1 MMKSLG
7 TSSVKV
13 LLIAM
18 AGGLGALALN
28 GMGERFYAADARQ
41 PITIEAPRGAPL
53 SFADLI
59 ERVSPAVVSVNVT
72 TETTVGVVNPLEDF
86 LDRFRNGPQVDPEGE
101 GEGESEGEEEGDE
114 RRRRG
119 GGVGSGFFISADGHI
134 VTNNHVVEDAVD
146 IEVVL
151 SDGREL
157 KATLVGTDPETDLAV
172 LKVLTPGLFPF
183 VEFSTAQD
191 IRVGD
196 WVVAVGNPFGLG
208 GTATAGIVS
217 AKNRREQSSVSSA
230 YFDYLQVDAA
240 INRGN
245 SGGPTFDLSGRVVGV
260 NTAILSPT
268 GGSVGIGFAIPA
280 DVASTIT
287 KKLIQDGT
295 VERGWLGV
303 TIQNFSEEMAAA
315 IDLGD
320 QTGAI
325 VSELVDG
332 GPAEKSGL
340 KSGDIILKVGETR
353 VTDST
358 ELTRAVGS
366 LLAGTAHDFRIV
378 RKGKE
383 MTVRVTLDARPR
395 DLGQTLA
402 TLRPPGV
409 RAVENADEI
418 KKAALGVSLRP
429 LAKSDRDALKLDAD
443 AKGLII
449 AAVERGGLAEEIGLE
464 PGIAILEV
472 NTQAVAD
479 TAAYDAAVKAAEGR
493 GKSHV
498 LLTLR
503 IQDRTQFLPMPLKRD
518 DSVR

>member
-1 MMKSLG
+1 MLKSLG
-7 TSSVKV
+7 SSSVKT
-13 LLIAM
+13 LLVAM
-18 AGGLGALALN
+18 AGGLGALAIS
-28 GMGERFYAADARQ
+28 GVGERFFEADARQ

-86 LDRFRNGPQVDPEGE
+86 LDRFRNGPRGVPDSEGE
-101 GEGESEGEEEGDE
+101 EGESEEDA

-119 GGVGSGFFISADGHI
+119 GGVGSGFFISSDGLI

-151 SDGREL
+151 SDGREI

-172 LKVLTPGLFPF
+172 LKVLTPGLYPF

-280 DVASTIT
+280 DVANTIT
-287 KKLIQDGT
+287 KKLIEDGT

-325 VSELVDG
+325 VSELVEG

-340 KSGDIILKVGETR
+340 KPGDIILKVGETR

-378 RKGKE
+378 RGGKE

-402 TLRPPGV
+402 VGRPGALRPAEPTGEV
-409 RAVENADEI
+409 SE
-418 KKAALGVSLRP
+418 AALGVSVRP
-429 LAKSDRDALKLDAD
+429 IGKADRDALKLAD
-443 AKGLII
+443 EDKGLVI
-449 AAVERGGLAEEIGLE
+449 VGVKRGTLAEDVGLE
-464 PGIAILEV
+464 PGIAILAV
-472 NTQAVAD
+472 NAQPVAD
-479 TAAYDAAVKAAEGR
+479 AAAYDAAVKAAQ
-493 GKSHV
+493 GKGKKHV

-503 IQDRTQFLPMPLKRD
+503 IQDRTQFVPMPLQRD